1 MEDPLFEAQMMR
13 ALGYA
18 PYGGAD
24 VGEVLATAAQ
34 IRATDLSL
42 WLREW
47 TALAMRVYAEA
58 ERSHAAGDR
67 VGACRGYLSA
77 SNYFRTSWLF
87 ELRPPVSE
95 LLSWGHLREVDAF
108 RRGAALLPTPP
119 RLVQIPYDGTTLPG
133 YFFAVDD
140 RPRRTLILTNGYD
153 GTAEELYFTNG
164 AAAIER
170 GWNVLAFDGPG
181 QGSALIDQG
190 LPFRPDWESVA
201 TPVVDF
207 ARTLPEVDPAQIV
220 LMGLSLGGYFA
231 PRGATGEHR
240 LAACVSDCGPY
251 DLMSVVA
258 SKLPRPL
265 AGQVP
270 DGNPV
275 VLNLVDRLVRLVMR
289 MGMGGLSVGMPTAGW
304 AMRRNMLV
312 HDLDSPLAYFRMAT
326 DYSLVGLEHLIE
338 CPTLVCAAEGDD
350 LSAHAP
356 RLFEAL
362 QCRKE
367 LIEFTRAEGAAE
379 HCEGGA
385 RVLFHQRV
393 FAWLD
398 EVLAPADWPGP
409 QDD

>member
-153 GTAEELYFTNG
+153 GTGELG
-164 AAAIER
+164 R
-170 GWNVLAFDGPG
+170 GPHVHHDLELEQVRARGDRLGTLTGVRVDRGTVAPGSEGLLVLPLGDHEVAVLALDRAQQLEAQEARRPVDG
-181 QGSALIDQG
+181 
-190 LPFRPDWESVA
+190 V
-201 TPVVDF
+201 
-207 ARTLPEVDPAQIV
+207 
-220 LMGLSLGGYFA
+220 
-231 PRGATGEHR
+231 GAVRE
-240 LAACVSDCGPY
+240 
-251 DLMSVVA
+251 
-258 SKLPRPL
+258 PL
-265 AGQVP
+265 LQ
-270 DGNPV
+270 
-275 VLNLVDRLVRLVMR
+275 L
-289 MGMGGLSVGMPTAGW
+289 
-304 AMRRNMLV
+304 
-312 HDLDSPLAYFRMAT
+312 
-326 DYSLVGLEHLIE
+326 LVGLLGH
-338 CPTLVCAAEGDD
+338 GDGVD
-350 LSAHAP
+350 LH
-356 RLFEAL
+356 
-362 QCRKE
+362 
-367 LIEFTRAEGAAE
+367 
-379 HCEGGA
+379 
-385 RVLFHQRV
+385 
-393 FAWLD
+393 D
-398 EVLAPADWPGP
+398 
-409 QDD
+409 